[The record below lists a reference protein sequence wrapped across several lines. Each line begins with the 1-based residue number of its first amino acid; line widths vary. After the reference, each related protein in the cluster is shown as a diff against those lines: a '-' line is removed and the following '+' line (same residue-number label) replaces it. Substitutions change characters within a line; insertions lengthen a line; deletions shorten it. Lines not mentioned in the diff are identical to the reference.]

1 MNLKE
6 IKTYHNKEKTKIF
19 EIYFEDEKGNL
30 QGVSKLYDTNGKLVK
45 LVSYVDDKRHGIAI
59 TPKYIDIYQDDEII
73 ESFTKNEI

>member
-6 IKTYHNKEKTKIF
+6 YKTYYNKEKTKIC

-45 LVSYVDDKRHGIAI
+45 FVSYVDGKRHGITIGA
-59 TPKYIDIYQDDEII
+59 KYIDIYHDDKLI
-73 ESFTKNEI
+73 ESCEKNEI